1 MKAHEMRSLANEE
14 LASRLTGWEEEYF
27 RARCNKAVGQLQ
39 NTNVLPSLR
48 HDIARAKTILNEK
61 KKQAGQNAGS
71 EENAASE

>member
-1 MKAHEMRSLANEE
+1 MRSLADEE

-39 NTNVLPSLR
+39 NTNLLPSLR

-61 KKQAGQNAGS
+61 LLIKKKEQAGQNAGS